1 MITLSDVINRKSS
14 FDFDRFSKDIANLS
28 KGECEELLGNIQ
40 SEILKGGDSD
50 VLHSCRSL
58 VLDMIEKAKSGVYAD
73 TPENRKLG
81 RVGQQYGSKK
91 QDDQPAKVEIYHG
104 QYFYNMGVDKN
115 NRIVLKKMPKS
126 AIKKYK
132 ENEEKRNENRLNT
145 SISQAIDNWK
155 KTTKPAEKEKAWKH
169 LIERINAKRAFGYTL
184 NKEEDYYWGLEQSGK
199 TIRNKEMQSG
209 KGKTTQER
217 QAAFIQKHEAIVEK
231 WKKEGNIAGLKKEI
245 AAIKM
250 KYGNDRKTAE
260 KKIKPLEDAITAAKS
275 NKSKKDNSITDKTL
289 HNTLRELA
297 LTGTLR
303 NLKGV
308 SPKRRGE
315 IMDELEKR
323 GYLEPNSINVTKKG
337 TAWLSGLL

>member
-1 MITLSDVINRKSS
+1 MITLSDVINRESS

-58 VLDMIEKAKSGVYAD
+58 VLDRIEKARSGVYAD
-73 TPENRKLG
+73 TAENRKLG
-81 RVGQQYGSKK
+81 RVGQQYGGKKSEDDSK
-91 QDDQPAKVEIYHG
+91 G
-104 QYFYNMGVDKN
+104 G
-115 NRIVLKKMPKS
+115 KK
-126 AIKKYK
+126 
-132 ENEEKRNENRLNT
+132 
-145 SISQAIDNWK
+145 
-155 KTTKPAEKEKAWKH
+155 
-169 LIERINAKRAFGYTL
+169 
-184 NKEEDYYWGLEQSGK
+184 
-199 TIRNKEMQSG
+199 
-209 KGKTTQER
+209 
-217 QAAFIQKHEAIVEK
+217 
-231 WKKEGNIAGLKKEI
+231 
-245 AAIKM
+245 
-250 KYGNDRKTAE
+250 
-260 KKIKPLEDAITAAKS
+260 
-275 NKSKKDNSITDKTL
+275 KKDNSITDKTL